1 MSLKKLGV
9 ITQNTLIPLSLAIG
23 LLAAAVWMG
32 TLFSRVQSLE
42 AKDAPSRSEF
52 SAMCTQLSEIQKGV
66 GDINNYLRG
75 KKLD

>member
-1 MSLKKLGV
+1 MSLHKLGA

-23 LLAAAVWMG
+23 LLGAAIWLG
-32 TLFSRVQSLE
+32 TLFARVQFLE

-52 SAMCTQLSEIQKGV
+52 NAMCTQLSDIKTGV
-66 GDINNYLRG
+66 DGINNYLRG